1 VTRSGPEPSVG
12 GDLGDRG
19 DLGDAGGL
27 GGLRDLSDLEDFEL
41 RRARWA
47 SGWRRIVFP
56 GVFLFYLGQ
65 TGHAIGVHNDGVAA
79 VAGYVILAAFAT
91 CYIRALS
98 AVMGGVHG
106 AFWWWY
112 GALVALMVIELPFA
126 HEDTFVMS
134 TFVVVLSLASLGRRA
149 WPIVVAL
156 LALTLFLPP
165 LVPSWDAGVDTD
177 AAVGIV
183 LVTLAMY
190 GFFEVI
196 RSNRAL
202 TEARAEVARLATENE
217 RSRIARDL
225 HDLLGHSL
233 TTITVKAGLA
243 RRMADVDPVRA
254 GAEIREV
261 EELARRAL
269 GEVRAAVSGYRDV
282 TLTGELASGRELL
295 RVAGIE
301 ADLPRSTEAVRPDL
315 HVLFGWVVRE
325 GLTNVVRHARA
336 TRCTITLTPDTID
349 ISDNGG
355 AEAASPPSGL
365 SGAGDGDVVGGARAG
380 SGLDGLRE
388 RVAAAGGTLSAGPA
402 DRDDAGGAGG
412 WRLRVHVPAS
422 SGPSGSSP
430 AAPADER
437 WVAEGWR

>member
-1 VTRSGPEPSVG
+1 MTDQRTPAAPAPASASEALGADVDDVD
-12 GDLGDRG
+12 DLD
-19 DLGDAGGL
+19 
-27 GGLRDLSDLEDFEL
+27 DFEL

-65 TGHAIGVHNDGVAA
+65 TGQAIGVHNDGVAA
-79 VAGYVILAAFAT
+79 VVGYVILAAFAI
-91 CYIRALS
+91 CYVRALPS
-98 AVMGGVHG
+98 VIGGVQG
-106 AFWWWY
+106 GFWWWY
-112 GALVALMVIELPFA
+112 GALIVLMVAELPFA

-149 WPIVVAL
+149 WPVVLVL

-165 LVPSWDAGVDTD
+165 LIPSWDTGVDTD

-202 TEARAEVARLATENE
+202 TAARAEVARLATENE

-243 RRMADVDPVRA
+243 RRMADVDPERA
-254 GAEIREV
+254 GAEIAEV

-269 GEVRAAVSGYRDV
+269 GEVRAAVAGYRDV

-295 RVAGIE
+295 RAAGID

-336 TRCTITLTPDTID
+336 TRCTLTLTADTVEIVD
-349 ISDNGG
+349 DGG
-355 AEAASPPSGL
+355 AD
-365 SGAGDGDVVGGARAG
+365 GAGGAAHEG
-380 SGLDGLRE
+380 SGLRGLRE
-388 RVAAAGGTLSAGPA
+388 RVTAVGGTLTAGP
-402 DRDDAGGAGG
+402 DGPGGG
-412 WRLRVHVPAS
+412 WRLRVTVPVPPPDA
-422 SGPSGSSP
+422 GQAG
-430 AAPADER
+430 DDREM
-437 WVAEGWR
+437 AEGRR